1 MLYTKNSSEMN
12 INPKCELW
20 KHNFMLLSDE
30 YFKNVNNMNGKFR
43 SIINDVHSCDV
54 NTQLDIIH
62 DTIRKNKK

>member
-12 INPKCELW
+12 INTKCELW

-54 NTQLDIIH
+54 NTQTVSYTHLRAH
-62 DTIRKNKK
+62 ET